1 MLSGPV
7 LYIRRQGEQGKR
19 VLYVL
24 PFLSLLLLLLL
35 VSLWVEER
43 VAWRVGERVDDGR
56 VGGGEEERGV
66 VRGVGRRLHVV
77 GQGHREELL
86 NVVEH
91 LQC

>member
-7 LYIRRQGEQGKR
+7 LYVWWQGEQGEG
-19 VLYVL
+19 VLDVL
-24 PFLSLLLLLLL
+24 PFLSLLLLLL

-43 VAWRVGERVDDGR
+43 VAWRVGERVDDGCL
-56 VGGGEEERGV
+56 GGGEEERGV
-66 VRGVGRRLHVV
+66 VRGVRRRLHVV

-91 LQC
+91 LQ

>member
-7 LYIRRQGEQGKR
+7 LHIRRQGEQGEG
-19 VLYVL
+19 VLDVL
-24 PFLSLLLLLLL
+24 PFLSLLLLL

-43 VAWRVGERVDDGR
+43 VAWRVGERVDDGCL
-56 VGGGEEERGV
+56 GGGEEERGV
-66 VRGVGRRLHVV
+66 VRGVRRRLHVV

-91 LQC
+91 LH

>member
-1 MLSGPV
+1 MLNGPV
-7 LYIRRQGEQGKR
+7 LHIRWQGEQGEG
-19 VLYVL
+19 VLDIL
-24 PFLSLLLLLLL
+24 PLLSLLLLLL

-43 VAWRVGERVDDGR
+43 VAWRVGERVDDGCL
-56 VGGGEEERGV
+56 GGGEEERGV

-91 LQC
+91 LH